1 MSNTPFKP
9 NIFDDYKTPSKIFK
23 DQEALRHTY
32 NPQHLPHRLN
42 QIKSI
47 VEIFSPVLHGS
58 TPSNILIYGKTGTGK
73 TATVKYVGNE
83 LIKAS
88 TGAYSCNI
96 IYLNCETIDTQ
107 YRVLAQITNH
117 ILNPESKSSTYIK
130 NVVPQTGWHI
140 DQVYTKLIETL
151 DGSGGFYIVILD
163 EIDKLVK
170 KSSDD
175 VLYNLTRINSDLKK
189 SRLSIVGISN
199 DLIFKTL
206 LDPRVRSSLS
216 EEELVFPPYD
226 ASQLQDILTQRAQI
240 ALQPGVINE
249 GVIQLC
255 SALAAQEHGDAR
267 RALDL
272 LRVSSEIANRDKS
285 DKIDESHVY
294 RAQDKIEKDTFME
307 CVSTLPI
314 HGKMVLCSMLLI
326 SKTGQKVFTNGSIYH
341 IYCSIAEECNT
352 TPLTPKSIRN
362 YTNELNM
369 LGIVST
375 NNVSH
380 GRYGRRTE
388 ISFNSDLI
396 DKICC
401 ELMKTQ
407 IFSTCSVLKPLL
419 DTCDEGKLN
428 HG

>member
-1 MSNTPFKP
+1 
-9 NIFDDYKTPSKIFK
+9 
-23 DQEALRHTY
+23 
-32 NPQHLPHRLN
+32 
-42 QIKSI
+42 
-47 VEIFSPVLHGS
+47 
-58 TPSNILIYGKTGTGK
+58 
-73 TATVKYVGNE
+73 
-83 LIKAS
+83 
-88 TGAYSCNI
+88 
-96 IYLNCETIDTQ
+96 
-107 YRVLAQITNH
+107 
-117 ILNPESKSSTYIK
+117 
-130 NVVPQTGWHI
+130 
-140 DQVYTKLIETL
+140 
-151 DGSGGFYIVILD
+151 
-163 EIDKLVK
+163 
-170 KSSDD
+170 
-175 VLYNLTRINSDLKK
+175 YNLTRINSDLKK

-294 RAQDKIEKDTFME
+294 RAQEKIEKDTFME